1 MFQYPCDKKINIMES
16 KCFFLFYQWNVN
28 LREFRLYGSSTEQYG
43 AYFYLKL
50 KAILGVS
57 QVGQKAINYVSSSI
71 QVRFNFDFN
80 RI

>member
-1 MFQYPCDKKINIMES
+1 MKNQ
-16 KCFFLFYQWNVN
+16 
-28 LREFRLYGSSTEQYG
+28 RYGIRTLSTANAKPWKFKFSAPSTEQYE

-71 QVRFNFDFN
+71 QVLFNFDFN
-80 RI
+80 RIWFELE